1 MAILRGGRRIGN
13 YAIRLGIPRDRS
25 LDNVE
30 GDRRLKRVQGPTPE
44 STIGRVMGAI
54 SQGEGFARPNRFMV
68 DFILPSGVFS
78 TSSPNASEFD
88 DSILFEEEV
97 RRSTRVG
104 ELNSNTE
111 VQRGLRAFVESV
123 DMPGRTLDTTDFT
136 IYGPKRQIVTGHSFS
151 GEITMTVYCDKY
163 LRQRG
168 FFEMWQKAA
177 FDQGTNNVHFY
188 DEYTGGLR
196 IYQLGAF
203 AENADRDRISYGVE
217 LFECFPKTIS
227 AVSYNQGS
235 ENEIQKIS
243 VSLAFKSWINLTL
256 DQVGSYTVGGGFKK
270 PTVIGADRGLI
281 GNILSKLP
289 KEIQR
294 AGRQVVNVIRQRVP
308 IGAVTGGKVFPPL
321 L

>member
-13 YAIRLGIPRDRS
+13 YDIRLGIPRDRS

-30 GDRRLKRVQGPTPE
+30 GDKRLQRVQGPTPE
-44 STIGRVMGAI
+44 STIGRVMAAI

-68 DFILPSGVFS
+68 DFILPKGVGTELAGS
-78 TSSPNASEFD
+78 PGNPNAG
-88 DSILFEEEV
+88 IMFEEEV
-97 RRSTRVG
+97 VRTTKAG
-104 ELNSNTE
+104 ELNSYSE
-111 VQRGLRAFVESV
+111 IQRGLRAFVESV

-136 IYGPKRQIVTGHSFS
+136 TYGPKRQVVTGHSFS

-163 LRQRG
+163 MRQRG

-235 ENEIQKIS
+235 ENQIQKIS

-281 GNILSKLP
+281 GNILNKLP

-308 IGAVTGGKVFPPL
+308 IGAVTGGRVFPPL

>member
-1 MAILRGGRRIGN
+1 MAILRGGRRIGG
-13 YAIRLGIPRDRS
+13 YDIRIGIPRDRS

-30 GDRRLKRVQGPTPE
+30 GDKRLGRVQGGNPE
-44 STIGRVMGAI
+44 STIGRVMGQIA
-54 SQGEGFARPNRFMV
+54 QGEGFARPNRFMV
-68 DFILPSGVFS
+68 DFILPKGVGVEEIEPEQDFG
-78 TSSPNASEFD
+78 
-88 DSILFEEEV
+88 ILFQEEV
-97 RRSTRVG
+97 ERTTKAG
-104 ELNSNTE
+104 ELQAQKE
-111 VQRGLRAFVESV
+111 IQRGLRAFVESV

-136 IYGPKRQIVTGHSFS
+136 TYGPKRQIVSGHSFS

-177 FDQGTNNVHFY
+177 FDQGTNNVHYY
-188 DEYTGGLR
+188 DEYTGGIR

-256 DQVGSYTVGGGFKK
+256 DQVGNYTVGGGFKK

-281 GNILSKLP
+281 GNLINKLP
-289 KEIQR
+289 PEIRR
-294 AGRQVVNVIRQRVP
+294 AGRDVVNVIRQRVP
-308 IGAVTGGKVFPPL
+308 IGAVTGGKVFPPFL
-321 L
+321 

>member
-13 YAIRLGIPRDRS
+13 YDIRLGIPRDRS

-44 STIGRVMGAI
+44 STIGRVMAAV

-68 DFILPSGVFS
+68 DFILPKGVG
-78 TSSPNASEFD
+78 TEIAGSPANQQ
-88 DSILFEEEV
+88 LMFEEEV
-97 RRSTRVG
+97 KRSTKAG
-104 ELNSNTE
+104 ELNSYSE
-111 VQRGLRAFVESV
+111 IQRGLRAFVETI

-136 IYGPKRQIVTGHSFS
+136 TYGPKRQIVTGHSFS
-151 GEITMTVYCDKY
+151 GEITMTVYVDKY

-168 FFEMWQKAA
+168 FFETWQKAA

-188 DEYTGGLR
+188 DEYTGGVR

-270 PTVIGADRGLI
+270 PTVIGADKGLI

>member
-13 YAIRLGIPRDRS
+13 YDIRLGIPRDRS

-30 GDRRLKRVQGPTPE
+30 GDTRLGRVQGGNPE
-44 STIGRVMGAI
+44 STIGRVMGTIA
-54 SQGEGFARPNRFMV
+54 QGEGFARPNRFMV
-68 DFILPSGVFS
+68 DFILPTGVG
-78 TSSPNASEFD
+78 TELAGSPTNQQL
-88 DSILFEEEV
+88 LFEEEV
-97 RRSTRVG
+97 ERSTKAG
-104 ELNSNTE
+104 ELQAQKE
-111 VQRGLRAFVESV
+111 IQRGLRAFVESV
-123 DMPGRTLDTTDFT
+123 DMPGRTLDTTDFRT
-136 IYGPKRQIVTGHSFS
+136 YGPKRSIVTGHSFS

-217 LFECFPKTIS
+217 LFECYPKTIS
-227 AVSYNQGS
+227 AVSYNQAESG
-235 ENEIQKIS
+235 EIQKIS

-270 PTVIGADRGLI
+270 PEVISADRGLI
-281 GNILSKLP
+281 GNIINKLP
-289 KEIQR
+289 PEIRR
-294 AGRQVVNVIRQRVP
+294 AGRDVVNVIRQRVP

>member
-13 YAIRLGIPRDRS
+13 YDIRLGIPRDRS

-30 GDRRLKRVQGPTPE
+30 GDKRLGRVQGGNPE
-44 STIGRVMGAI
+44 STIGRVMGQIA
-54 SQGEGFARPNRFMV
+54 QGEGFARPNRFMC
-68 DFILPSGVFS
+68 DFILPRGVGVAAIE
-78 TSSPNASEFD
+78 PEIED
-88 DSILFEEEV
+88 LGIMFEEEV
-97 RRSTRVG
+97 VRTTKAG
-104 ELNSNTE
+104 ELQANKE

-123 DMPGRTLDTTDFT
+123 DMPGRTLDTTDFK
-136 IYGPKRQIVTGHSFS
+136 IYGPRRQIVTGHSFS
-151 GEITMTVYCDKY
+151 GEITMSVYCDKY
-163 LRQRG
+163 LRQRS

-196 IYQLGAF
+196 IYQLGSF

-270 PTVIGADRGLI
+270 PTVIGADKGLI
-281 GNILSKLP
+281 GNILNKLP
-289 KEIQR
+289 PEIRR

>member
-13 YAIRLGIPRDRS
+13 YDIRLGIPRDRS

-30 GDRRLKRVQGPTPE
+30 GDRRLNRVQGPTKE
-44 STIGRVMGAI
+44 STIGRVMAAI

-68 DFILPSGVFS
+68 DFILPKGVQYNADETSGEI
-78 TSSPNASEFD
+78 T
-88 DSILFEEEV
+88 FEEEII
-97 RRSTRVG
+97 RSTKSG
-104 ELNSNTE
+104 ELNSYSE
-111 VQRGLRAFVESV
+111 IQRGLRAFVESV
-123 DMPGRTLDTTDFT
+123 DMPGRTLDTTDFKT
-136 IYGPKRQIVTGHSFS
+136 YGPKRSIVTGHSFS

-168 FFEMWQKAA
+168 FFETWQKAA

-196 IYQLGAF
+196 IYQLGSF

-217 LFECFPKTIS
+217 LFECYPKTIS
-227 AVSYNQGS
+227 AVSYNQAESGDV
-235 ENEIQKIS
+235 QKIS

-270 PTVIGADRGLI
+270 PTVIGADKGLI
-281 GNILSKLP
+281 GNILNKLP
-289 KEIQR
+289 PEIRR

-321 L
+321 F

>member
-1 MAILRGGRRIGN
+1 MA
-13 YAIRLGIPRDRS
+13 
-25 LDNVE
+25 
-30 GDRRLKRVQGPTPE
+30 
-44 STIGRVMGAI
+44 AI

-68 DFILPSGVFS
+68 DFILPKGVQYNADETSGEI
-78 TSSPNASEFD
+78 T
-88 DSILFEEEV
+88 FEEEII
-97 RRSTRVG
+97 RSTKSG
-104 ELNSNTE
+104 ELNSYSE
-111 VQRGLRAFVESV
+111 IQRGLRAFVESV
-123 DMPGRTLDTTDFT
+123 DMPGRTLDTTDFKT
-136 IYGPKRQIVTGHSFS
+136 YGPKRSIVTGHSFS

-168 FFEMWQKAA
+168 FFETWQKAA

-270 PTVIGADRGLI
+270 PTVIGADKGLI
-281 GNILSKLP
+281 GNILNKLP
-289 KEIQR
+289 PEIRR

-308 IGAVTGGKVFPPL
+308 IGAVTGGRVFPPL

>member
-13 YAIRLGIPRDRS
+13 YDIRLGIPRDRS

-30 GDRRLKRVQGPTPE
+30 GDRRLGRVQGGNPE

-54 SQGEGFARPNRFMV
+54 AQGEGFARPNRFMC
-68 DFILPSGVFS
+68 DFILPKGVDTGS
-78 TSSPNASEFD
+78 AQGPGGSEG
-88 DSILFEEEV
+88 ILFEEEV
-97 RRSTRVG
+97 VRSTKNG
-104 ELNSNTE
+104 ELQSNSE
-111 VQRGLRAFVESV
+111 VQRGLRAFIESI
-123 DMPGRTLDTTDFT
+123 DMPGRTLDTTDFKT
-136 IYGPKRQIVTGHSFS
+136 YGPKRSIVTGHSFS

-163 LRQRG
+163 LRQRT

-196 IYQLGAF
+196 IYQLGSF

-217 LFECFPKTIS
+217 LFECYPKTIS
-227 AVSYNQGS
+227 AVSYNQAESGD
-235 ENEIQKIS
+235 IQKIS

-281 GNILSKLP
+281 GNILQKLP
-289 KEIQR
+289 PEIRR

>member
-13 YAIRLGIPRDRS
+13 YDIRLGIPRDRS

-30 GDRRLKRVQGPTPE
+30 GDRRLNRVQGPTKQ
-44 STIGRVMGAI
+44 STIGRVMAAI

-68 DFILPSGVFS
+68 DFILPKGVNYQ
-78 TSSPNASEFD
+78 TIDQE
-88 DSILFEEEV
+88 LLLEEEV
-97 RRSTRVG
+97 RRSTKNG
-104 ELNSNTE
+104 ELNSYSE
-111 VQRGLRAFVESV
+111 IQRGLRAFVESV

-163 LRQRG
+163 MRQRG

-270 PTVIGADRGLI
+270 PTVIGADKGLI
-281 GNILSKLP
+281 GNILNKLP
-289 KEIQR
+289 PEIRR

-321 L
+321 F

>member
-13 YAIRLGIPRDRS
+13 YDIRLGIPRDRS

-30 GDRRLKRVQGPTPE
+30 GDRRLNRVQGPTKQ
-44 STIGRVMGAI
+44 STIGRVMAAI

-68 DFILPSGVFS
+68 DFILPKGVNYQ
-78 TSSPNASEFD
+78 TIDQE
-88 DSILFEEEV
+88 LLLEEEV
-97 RRSTRVG
+97 RRSTKNG
-104 ELNSNTE
+104 ELNSYSE
-111 VQRGLRAFVESV
+111 IQRGLRAFVESV

-163 LRQRG
+163 MRQRG

-188 DEYTGGLR
+188 DEYTGGVR

-270 PTVIGADRGLI
+270 PTVIGADKGLI

-308 IGAVTGGKVFPPL
+308 IGAVTGGRVFPPL

>member
-1 MAILRGGRRIGN
+1 MAILRGGRRIGPFD
-13 YAIRLGIPRDRS
+13 IRLGLPRDKS

-30 GDRRLKRVQGPTPE
+30 GDERLSRVQGPTSE
-44 STIGRVMGAI
+44 STIGRVMAAVA
-54 SQGEGFARPNRFMV
+54 SGEGFARPNRFMC
-68 DFILPSGVFS
+68 DFILPKGVDGGS
-78 TSSPNASEFD
+78 AQGPGGSQGVTRTPE
-88 DSILFEEEV
+88 IQ
-97 RRSTRVG
+97 RSTLTNELTVG
-104 ELNSNTE
+104 SE
-111 VQRGLRAFVESV
+111 VQRGLRAYVESV
-123 DMPGRTLDTTDFT
+123 DMPGRNLDTTDFKT
-136 IYGPKRQIVTGHSFS
+136 YGPKRQIVNGHSFS
-151 GEITMTVYCDKY
+151 GEITMSVYCDKY
-163 LRQRG
+163 LRQRS

-281 GNILSKLP
+281 GNIIQKLP
-289 KEIQR
+289 PEIRR

>member
-13 YAIRLGIPRDRS
+13 YDIRLGIPRDRS

-30 GDRRLKRVQGPTPE
+30 GDTRLGRVQGGNPE
-44 STIGRVMGAI
+44 STIGRVMGTIA
-54 SQGEGFARPNRFMV
+54 QGEGFARPNRFMV
-68 DFILPSGVFS
+68 DFILPTGVG
-78 TSSPNASEFD
+78 TELAGSPTNQQL
-88 DSILFEEEV
+88 LFEEEV
-97 RRSTRVG
+97 ERSTKAG
-104 ELNSNTE
+104 ELQAQKE
-111 VQRGLRAFVESV
+111 IQRGLRAFVESV
-123 DMPGRTLDTTDFT
+123 DMPGRTLDTTDFRT
-136 IYGPKRQIVTGHSFS
+136 YGPKRSIVTGHSFS

-256 DQVGSYTVGGGFKK
+256 DQVGNYTVGGGFKK

-281 GNILSKLP
+281 GNIINKLP
-289 KEIQR
+289 PEIRR
-294 AGRQVVNVIRQRVP
+294 AGRDVVNVIRQRVP
-308 IGAVTGGKVFPPL
+308 IGAVTGGRVFPPL

>member
-13 YAIRLGIPRDRS
+13 YDIRLGIPRDRS

-30 GDRRLKRVQGPTPE
+30 GDRRLNRVQGPTKE

-54 SQGEGFARPNRFMV
+54 AQGEGFARPNRFMV
-68 DFILPSGVFS
+68 DFILPKGVQYNADETSGEI
-78 TSSPNASEFD
+78 T
-88 DSILFEEEV
+88 FEEEII
-97 RRSTRVG
+97 RSTKSG
-104 ELNSNTE
+104 ELNSYSE
-111 VQRGLRAFVESV
+111 IQRGLRAFVESV
-123 DMPGRTLDTTDFT
+123 DMPGRTLDTTDFKT
-136 IYGPKRQIVTGHSFS
+136 YGPKRSIVTGHSFS

-168 FFEMWQKAA
+168 FFETWQKAA

-196 IYQLGAF
+196 IYQLGSF

-270 PTVIGADRGLI
+270 PTVIGADKGLI

-308 IGAVTGGKVFPPL
+308 IGAVTGGRVFPPL